1 MEDALSKFLHYF
13 RDLAATL
20 WTPVRCA
27 WFKPAPPCFV
37 QTEEL
42 LVKRR
47 SLLEKKIAQEL
58 EKAKEYTKA
67 QNKRGAHLAHPR
79 EPGVPLVGG

>member
-1 MEDALSKFLHYF
+1 MGSQANCQCCLPLNTLH
-13 RDLAATL
+13 
-20 WTPVRCA
+20 VC
-27 WFKPAPPCFV
+27 CV

-58 EKAKEYTKA
+58 DKAKEYTKA
-67 QNKRGAHLAHPR
+67 QNKRGMCFSS
-79 EPGVPLVGG
+79 PGHCRAEGTADVL